1 MTVSKIT
8 DEQKEQLLRVTP
20 SKDWT
25 MEYRPCQV
33 TLKNGDTLDNVFIQD
48 EETYLEVWGVMP
60 DADSGKRFVL
70 IEDIL
75 DIRESPNRL
84 RPELANKIYKAGESG
99 MGYCL
104 YKLILDN
111 GQTIDVCTGNAVDF
125 VSLPNGLTAKNIK
138 DVVPHRASR
147 KNIVNGPNYYW
158 CLFKGPIPKTYLD
171 SKNEDEITAT
181 NISIADSGVDGKVMS
196 FWNSIKKWF
205 GLTNKTK

>member
-33 TLKNGDTLDNVFIQD
+33 TLKNGDTIDNVYIQQ
-48 EETYLEVWGVMP
+48 EEIYLKAWGVMP
-60 DADSGKRFVL
+60 DLDSGKKFVL
-70 IEDIL
+70 IEDVSE
-75 DIRESPNRL
+75 IRESPNRL

-104 YKLILDN
+104 FKLIVDN

-125 VSLPNGLTAKNIK
+125 VSLPNGLTTNNIK
-138 DVVPHRASR
+138 DVLPHQASR
-147 KNIVNGPNYYW
+147 KNFVNGPDYYW
-158 CLFKGPIPKTYLD
+158 CLFKGEIPNVYSD
-171 SKNEDEITAT
+171 DKNDDETTAT
-181 NISIADSGVDGKVMS
+181 NIGIARYKQ
-196 FWNSIKKWF
+196 
-205 GLTNKTK
+205 